1 MRRVLSTLGIVVA
14 IALLSGVASSAMA
27 ASTQIKL
34 IKPPPGGRLE
44 LEVGE
49 SRTFDIRITGGT
61 PFVMALAVP
70 DSYYPGRAIVWNG
83 NDIAH
88 HQESAT
94 LQLTMT
100 AKGSTADLAAV
111 CDWPEPGDCWPEG
124 VAPAS
129 IVAGVRYTNGVV
141 ISERYD
147 FYVVVP

>member
-1 MRRVLSTLGIVVA
+1 MKKALSTISIVVA
-14 IALLSGVASSAMA
+14 IALLTCMASSAMA
-27 ASTQIKL
+27 AGTQIKL

-61 PFVMALAVP
+61 PFVLAIAVP
-70 DSYYPGRAIVWNG
+70 DAYYPGRAIIWNG
-83 NDIAH
+83 NDVAH
-88 HQESAT
+88 HDDSAT

-124 VAPAS
+124 VAPVS

-141 ISERYD
+141 ISERFD